1 MQTKYYNIRVM
12 FYKRMQF
19 LKTYLT
25 SLGNK

>member
-12 FYKRMQF
+12 FYKRMHF
-19 LKTYLT
+19 LNTHLT